1 MAAPEPSRTVEK
13 LAASILPSRRHAAR
27 VERHV
32 PEVLEHQPVH
42 TAVHRRLASVLT
54 GIVAS
59 ENTPGNFPDQQ
70 KSPESLASG
79 LMLPPLWVAR
89 AGKID
94 SLECLS
100 DSSPLV
106 RALERYFPGSVATLM
121 AVIP

>member
-13 LAASILPSRRHAAR
+13 LAASILPSPRARRQSTEFAAKATR
-27 VERHV
+27 EN
-32 PEVLEHQPVH
+32 PVH